1 MREKILGVRG
11 WYNMGISLKKRGF
24 STMSFVWENTLISL
38 GFLVALAAFAIWV
51 IKRIFRRR

>member
-1 MREKILGVRG
+1 
-11 WYNMGISLKKRGF
+11 
-24 STMSFVWENTLISL
+24 MSFVWENTLISL